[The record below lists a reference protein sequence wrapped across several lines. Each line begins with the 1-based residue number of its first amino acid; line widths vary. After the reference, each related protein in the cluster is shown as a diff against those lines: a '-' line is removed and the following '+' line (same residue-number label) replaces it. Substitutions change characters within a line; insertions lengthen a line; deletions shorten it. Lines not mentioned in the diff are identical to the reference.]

1 MANRFELVL
10 DHDKFNFHLRTAD
23 GLTLLTGLGS
33 TSRIMTQN
41 EIAHVRSSL
50 RDPSHL
56 VSHVGD
62 DGSFFVTVK
71 DKDGSVLAKSP
82 HVGSKA
88 LLEELAHRILTLAP
102 QAPMIDLSKRAASAH
117 H

>member
-10 DHDKFNFHLRTAD
+10 ERDKFTFYLRTSD

-41 EIAHVRSSL
+41 EIAHVRESL
-50 RDPSHL
+50 RDPTHL
-56 VSHVGD
+56 VPHRGA
-62 DGSFFVTVK
+62 DGSHFVTVK

-82 HVGSKA
+82 HVGSAA
-88 LLEELAHRILTLAP
+88 LLDELTQRILSLAP
-102 QAPMIDLSKRAASAH
+102 SAMMVDTTKRAASAH
-117 H
+117 